1 MFASFWA
8 EIFLLQEAQ
17 GLKPEVAA
25 VVDLAV
31 ACAISRGISYENGAG
46 ACASREGRKL
56 GHRVLVGV

>member
-8 EIFLLQEAQ
+8 EIFLLGEAQ

-25 VVDLAV
+25 VVGLAV
-31 ACAISRGISYENGAG
+31 ACALSRGASSENGGGHAASGG
-46 ACASREGRKL
+46 ARKL